1 MSKLLA
7 TAMLLTCNFAQAS
20 TGYFLIRD
28 KKVGLKIDQ
37 ELLSFMDYEAE
48 FLVNKYNFLNTQS
61 INLYLPNETKIGLAL
76 EFRSKLKEDE
86 KATYNYFLSA
96 ETKLW

>member
-1 MSKLLA
+1 MLKLIA
-7 TAMLLTCNFAQAS
+7 TAMLLICSAANAS

-37 ELLSFMDYEAE
+37 ELLSFVDYETE

-61 INLYLPNETKIGLAL
+61 INFYLPNETKIGLLL
-76 EFRSKLKEDE
+76 EFRSKLREDE